1 MEIASNLLQ
10 ACLRQTVPL
19 ASADTLTRQSMNT
32 EAKLEVVSEIKM
44 NCVESQQLHN
54 TFTQQTGRAKMPLH
68 KDSAI

>member
-10 ACLRQTVPL
+10 ECPHRTAPL
-19 ASADTLTRQSMNT
+19 VSADTLTRQSINT
-32 EAKLEVVSEIKM
+32 ETKLEVVSEIKM

-54 TFTQQTGRAKMPLH
+54 TFTQQTGQAKTPLH

>member
-10 ACLRQTVPL
+10 ACPHPTAPL

-32 EAKLEVVSEIKM
+32 ETKLEVVSEIKM
-44 NCVESQQLHN
+44 NCVEFHQLHN
-54 TFTQQTGRAKMPLH
+54 TFTQQTDRAKTQLH